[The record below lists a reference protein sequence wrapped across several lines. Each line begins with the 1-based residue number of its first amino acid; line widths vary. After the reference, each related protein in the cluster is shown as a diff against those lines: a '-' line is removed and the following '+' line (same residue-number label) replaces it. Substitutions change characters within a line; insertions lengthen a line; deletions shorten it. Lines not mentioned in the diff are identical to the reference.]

1 MTGIRFLLDTN
12 FIIGIIRGSEAVLA
26 ILSEK
31 TMAPAECAYSFITR
45 IELLGYQLITQT
57 EVESVESILATM
69 HYISL
74 SKEIE
79 DTTIDLRRQ
88 HNFKTP
94 DALIAATAKALN
106 LELLTLDQT
115 LAKRMGE
122 ILDDDQSSTNSES
135 DRA

>member
-1 MTGIRFLLDTN
+1 
-12 FIIGIIRGSEAVLA
+12 
-26 ILSEK
+26 
-31 TMAPAECAYSFITR
+31 
-45 IELLGYQLITQT
+45 
-57 EVESVESILATM
+57 VENILATM

-79 DTTIDLRRQ
+79 NTTIDLRRQ

-94 DALIAATAKALN
+94 DALIAATAKALS

-122 ILDDDQSSTNSES
+122 ILDDDQSATNSES